1 MSLTYRFYRFQGLTA
16 MCLKFLANLVGTLE
30 LFIRVG
36 SACFH
41 TCAVIGVQKRDNC
54 GN

>member
-1 MSLTYRFYRFQGLTA
+1 

-30 LFIRVG
+30 LFIRVE

-41 TCAVIGVQKRDNC
+41 ICVVIGAKNEIVLKAEVK
-54 GN
+54 

>member
-1 MSLTYRFYRFQGLTA
+1 

-30 LFIRVG
+30 LFIRVE

-41 TCAVIGVQKRDNC
+41 TCAVIGAKNGIAMRAGEKGRHC
-54 GN
+54 LKK